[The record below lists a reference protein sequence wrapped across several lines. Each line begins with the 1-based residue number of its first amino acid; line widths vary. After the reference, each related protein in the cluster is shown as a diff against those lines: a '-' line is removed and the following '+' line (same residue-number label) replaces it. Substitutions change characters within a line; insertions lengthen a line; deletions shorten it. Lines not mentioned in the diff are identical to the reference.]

1 MEHIG
6 NTSQPPL
13 FLPNF
18 PVRNRTHGNL
28 QFHQLRVTSK
38 SRLGLRIGEEIRLP
52 DGSLHNSKTRPTS
65 GAMAGKNK
73 WQQMQRVPAVRTALF
88 LSGLFLMAASP
99 AVGALPGPG
108 GMFVFAGGLALSLK
122 YSEWAKRRY
131 VRFKRRHPRKGE
143 WTDWG
148 MRRASAKRRRERRK
162 AAIAAEKQGLDD

>member
-1 MEHIG
+1 
-6 NTSQPPL
+6 
-13 FLPNF
+13 
-18 PVRNRTHGNL
+18 
-28 QFHQLRVTSK
+28 
-38 SRLGLRIGEEIRLP
+38 
-52 DGSLHNSKTRPTS
+52 
-65 GAMAGKNK
+65 MAGKNK